1 MWPFSSIAFV
11 PEKDIPDLSS
21 KVVVITGA
29 NNGLGYESAIHLAKH
44 NPARCYLCARSKEKY
59 DKALAGI
66 RLRVPETKTEF
77 RYLELDLASLRSV
90 KGM

>member
-1 MWPFSSIAFV
+1 MWPFSSLAFV
-11 PEKDIPDLSS
+11 PERDIPDLSS

-66 RLRVPETKTEF
+66 RQECQKRRQSSDTWSWIWRV
-77 RYLELDLASLRSV
+77 
-90 KGM
+90 